1 MPKRNPKKGETALS
15 GEKHEY
21 FNVWLFGESSTERKI
36 SCRGKSIMVYDPA
49 KEDEEAYWAGDN
61 IASNTEVTIPAGY
74 VVRVIKAW
82 VVFIDSQAEAA

>member
-1 MPKRNPKKGETALS
+1 
-15 GEKHEY
+15 
-21 FNVWLFGESSTERKI
+21 
-36 SCRGKSIMVYDPA
+36 MVYDPA